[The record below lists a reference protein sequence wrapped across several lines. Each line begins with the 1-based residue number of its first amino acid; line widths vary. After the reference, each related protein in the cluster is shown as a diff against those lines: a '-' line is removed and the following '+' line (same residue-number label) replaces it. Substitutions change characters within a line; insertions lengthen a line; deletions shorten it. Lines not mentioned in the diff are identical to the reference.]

1 MDQAGVQVLK
11 KVHVRGAEA
20 WVVIEV
26 ISGGDGEGDL
36 RQLHHSDLTRSHQE
50 EGGDRDRALT
60 GKLGSQRETGVP
72 EGNWGSER
80 KRLQAGSKTTAV
92 GGLRKRTAKL
102 HQRNVK
108 LVWTL
113 RAHLIL

>member
-11 KVHVRGAEA
+11 KVHVRCAEA

-50 EGGDRDRALT
+50 EGAPETGRSRQGSDR
-60 GKLGSQRETGVP
+60 KTGVP
-72 EGNWGSER
+72 GGKRGSER
-80 KRLQAGSKTTAV
+80 KRLQAG
-92 GGLRKRTAKL
+92 
-102 HQRNVK
+102 
-108 LVWTL
+108 
-113 RAHLIL
+113 